1 MHVGNAFLLRLLFF
15 KKATMKR
22 IRKKSNYEENER
34 NIEYEKK
41 NNYEENERNI
51 EYEKKSSYEE
61 NERNIELLKSPTRP
75 PLTIWVQN

>member
-1 MHVGNAFLLRLLFF
+1 MGKANQCKLEMLSSYDFYFLN
-15 KKATMKR
+15 KATMKR
-22 IRKKSNYEENER
+22 IRKKS
-34 NIEYEKK
+34 
-41 NNYEENERNI
+41 NYEENERNI